1 MSRARSYRLIRG
13 LLAIVLLAVA
23 ATPAPAGNRISIGLN
38 QTLRIPLTGTASSV
52 VVANAS
58 IADVTMVDAH
68 SAVVIG
74 KAFGTAQVMVL
85 DSAGRTLLDSL
96 VTVSAQPD
104 SRMGSEVQVTLFR
117 GGQPA
122 VHYNCGGRCEAD
134 GPTGASEAGS
144 AAGSAVSAASSA
156 AALSPVAAPS
166 PTPTP

>member
-1 MSRARSYRLIRG
+1 MSRVRPYRLIRG
-13 LLAIVLLAVA
+13 LLAIVLLAA
-23 ATPAPAGNRISIGLN
+23 AAPAPAGNRISIGLN

-58 IADVTMVDAH
+58 IADITMVDAH

-85 DSAGRTLLDSL
+85 DAGGRTLLDSL

-104 SRMGSEVQVTLFR
+104 TRIGSEVQITLFR
-117 GGQPA
+117 GGQPP

-134 GPTGASEAGS
+134 SPTSASEASS
-144 AAGSAVSAASSA
+144 AGGAAMAAASSA

-166 PTPTP
+166 P